1 MNKLCLQTGV
11 DEVAAS
17 QPNMSEA
24 GGETVDKISMA
35 ANDQEMG
42 LAVAI
47 LELIGS
53 QPHITVNPPVSSN
66 QQGADQVPEFVDVPV
81 KGEMDELTV

>member
-1 MNKLCLQTGV
+1 M
-11 DEVAAS
+11 AA
-17 QPNMSEA
+17 PEM
-24 GGETVDKISMA
+24 GESSDQMQA

-53 QPHITVNPPVSSN
+53 RPHITVTNPSESETNP
-66 QQGADQVPEFVDVPV
+66 QEEFVNVPV
-81 KGEMDELTV
+81 NVPFKGNLCFFHQIKN